1 MKAYTRLAAVYQRLN
16 RDMDAIHV
24 CEEGLKQDPSFT
36 ELSTTLEKL
45 KAKNG
50 VPQSGPAPN
59 MGNMADM
66 FGSLASDPSIQEAAQ
81 EIRNGNFSGIGNLLN
96 NPAVSQM
103 ANNIMSNPELMGNIM
118 NTMGSMFGGRNAG
131 ADQSQPAP
139 DTTNTTNPP
148 NPSGMNPQAAFDI
161 LRNMFGGAQQSGE
174 SNQQNN
180 NNNNNNNSS
189 NYYCLFK
196 NHSFFFF
203 VYFVYYPQCPMT
215 TIAV

>member
-1 MKAYTRLAAVYQRLN
+1 MKAYTRLAAVYQKLN

-50 VPQSGPAPN
+50 MPQSGPTPNMGN

-66 FGSLASDPSIQEAAQ
+66 LGSIASDPSIQEAAQ

-118 NTMGSMFGGRNAG
+118 STMGSMFGGQNGG
-131 ADQSQPAP
+131 ANQSQPAAN
-139 DTTNTTNPP
+139 TTNTTNPP
-148 NPSGMNPQAAFDI
+148 NQGGINPQAAFDM
-161 LRNMFGGAQQSGE
+161 LRNMFGGAQQSGD

-203 VYFVYYPQCPMT
+203 CFFR
-215 TIAV
+215 